1 MKHSLLLILAATA
14 ASACSSSNADYYS
27 TDPTATASIA
37 EHQLT
42 YAERRQLL
50 GQQEGRDWA
59 KFIDYNGLNYHSN
72 LIGQS
77 VIKGT
82 VTSSASVATY
92 KDLVLHVTFSSKTGQ
107 LLGEQDAVIYEYLP
121 PGGSVQLKRKFNT
134 PAYTATINYD
144 ITGAEYT
151 IR

>member
-1 MKHSLLLILAATA
+1 MKHFLLLILTTAAAT
-14 ASACSSSNADYYS
+14 ACSSSNADYY

-50 GQQEGRDWA
+50 GEQEGRDWA
-59 KFIDYNGLNYHSN
+59 KFIDYNGLDFHTN

-92 KDLVLHVTFSSKTGQ
+92 KDLVLHVSFSSKTGQ

-134 PAYTATINYD
+134 PAYTATVNYD